1 MKTASLLAS
10 FSAVL
15 FLAVAVGCK
24 SKHASGVKSN
34 YHSQWTK
41 VAANTADTT
50 NAAKA
55 VLESHSLKG
64 ITATSTGV
72 DGLAKGEMAD
82 GTNVK
87 VDVKKVDATNSEVD
101 VTIGTLGDP
110 KLGAQ
115 IASEIKAKA
124 ETK

>member
-1 MKTASLLAS
+1 MKRTILLSFITLLA
-10 FSAVL
+10 VT
-15 FLAVAVGCK
+15 VGCA
-24 SKHASGVKSN
+24 SKHESGVKSN

-41 VAANTADTT
+41 VAANTTT
-50 NAAKA
+50 TTDAAKA
-55 VLESHSLKG
+55 VLESHALKD
-64 ITATSTGV
+64 IKASSTAMDGV
-72 DGLAKGEMAD
+72 AKAEMAD

-87 VDVKKVDATNSEVD
+87 VDVKKVDAGSSEVN

-110 KLGAQ
+110 KLGAE

>member
-10 FSAVL
+10 VCAL
-15 FLAVAVGCK
+15 FLALTIGCA

-55 VLESHSLKG
+55 VLESHELKG
-64 ITATSTGV
+64 VKASSTTMDGV
-72 DGLAKGEMAD
+72 AKGEMAD

-87 VDVKKVDATNSEVD
+87 VDVKKVDAGSSEVN

-110 KLGAQ
+110 KLGAE
-115 IASEIKAKA
+115 IATEIKAKA
-124 ETK
+124 EMK